1 MPSSKRTSAKEEK
14 TKIYC
19 RKCMRSLSE
28 GKFYKAADHFLDSN
42 GHMSICSECIADM
55 YHNFYSTDTDISR
68 TIYRMCKILNIQYN
82 EGAVD
87 SAKRHVATMEGN
99 GKTVS
104 NPFGIYKTKLL
115 KSQKTSL
122 TNRDMA
128 EDFTF
133 EEITPEVREK
143 LQPNGKTEAE
153 LMYFWGG
160 NPNLIPDD
168 YVFLERELSEYQM
181 SNVCDTKQQLLLFKN
196 VCIKTLE
203 IRKARVKG
211 QSDSSLLTDLTKLMK
226 MAGIDPSNTKT
237 ANSGKHLETWGV
249 FAKMVETEDPA
260 DHYKDRDLYKDWFGI
275 GDYYNMN
282 IGRSIKNW
290 ITGSRDFPKLDD
302 VDDGLF
308 EEE

>member
-1 MPSSKRTSAKEEK
+1 MPSSRRTSAKEEK
-14 TKIYC
+14 VKIYC
-19 RKCMRSLSE
+19 RKCMRSLPE

-143 LQPNGKTEAE
+143 LQPNGKTEAD
-153 LMYFWGG
+153 LIYFWGD
-160 NPNLIPDD
+160 NFTQDD
-168 YVFLERELSEYQM
+168 YIFLERELSEYQG
-181 SNVCDTKQQLLLFKN
+181 SNVCDTKQQFSLFKN
-196 VCIKTLE
+196 ICIKSLQMR
-203 IRKARVKG
+203 IARSEG
-211 QSDSSLLTDLTKLMK
+211 RSDSALLKDYQALLKT
-226 MAGIDPSNTKT
+226 AGIDPSRATAANTGESIDT
-237 ANSGKHLETWGV
+237 FGKKIELYEN
-249 FAKMVETEDPA
+249 FDPCEV
-260 DHYKDRDLYKDWFGI
+260 YTDRELYKDYFGI
-275 GDYYNMN
+275 GKYYDYHVTRPIQNF
-282 IGRSIKNW
+282 
-290 ITGSRDFPKLDD
+290 TGQTKRFPISEKDTKED
-302 VDDGLF
+302 ETFD
-308 EEE
+308 